1 MDCFFS
7 FSSSAIVSVS
17 VFHVWPKT
25 ILLSVWPGEAERL
38 GTPGVKETESQE
50 FENHYYFT
58 VSI

>member
-1 MDCFFS
+1 M
-7 FSSSAIVSVS
+7 
-17 VFHVWPKT
+17 
-25 ILLSVWPGEAERL
+25 WPGEAERL